1 MMSDS
6 DDFETLRVRVS
17 SGTVRQT
24 QQTQQTQQTRRTQQ
38 NQQNRRTRRLPAASA
53 RSGERP
59 ARPTSSQES
68 IVNSQQPQVAH
79 PQWVVHPQPTSLQVP
94 TTRPSLHAPLACAS
108 EAAMVK
114 GALDHP
120 GLGCPVCG
128 IPAGKIAAF
137 MSLEEHV
144 NQCLDSS
151 VTAMD
156 QSTLMHSIKEQ
167 NQESIR
173 GFIQEQ
179 NQGSIQGSNQERNQ
193 GSNQGSN
200 QEMIQESNPES
211 IQESNP
217 ESNPESIQEMI
228 QESNPESTQESNQ
241 ESNPESN
248 QESNQESIQE
258 MIQESNQEM
267 IQESNQEMIQETIQE
282 SNQGSNQEQH
292 PVQLYSKKDLQA
304 SRSMPNHRPSS
315 PLLDDLLFCPV
326 CSVNLSSMSGTAR
339 ERHTNKCLD
348 EVAALDEL
356 YGIDAD
362 DALDRSCMS
371 SSSLNQGSSKLMD
384 LDSCMFC
391 LQEWPSARTHPV
403 RSRIAHTKI
412 CAKAKGISP
421 HKILESLR
429 SRLDLVPDTLDRS
442 SALSFD
448 CAFSGQTPSIASGQ
462 FLSAFR
468 AVHSNVNRLTKKQKH
483 ANRVADKQ
491 DLELQTALALSAS
504 VKTHHDKQQRLMLQY
519 GGCTVIPSSSSAG
532 PGHRSKR
539 VLVMSKLL
547 AAEEAQMKMESR
559 ARAILHASTSSSLDT
574 SQDPCSLKTAHHSL
588 QFQSVSRDS
597 WLETRTHGIRSSD
610 SDEIQI
616 DTPPAVGAEGP
627 GSLLWYAARGN
638 LPVRDIPLMA
648 SYKSRVDPNLCILDA
663 TATVSDECSNS
674 VDISQPDL
682 LSKSTPPKASL
693 TAFHMEG
700 VQKTPQKKHSEPV
713 EPLTTNAA
721 LSISEHDSL
730 CSNEEESE
738 LSLIMKAY
746 NADIADKRRE
756 ADVEKEAIEIAF
768 QTWANLRKKE
778 MESKVAWATRER
790 LVSTKDKLPIRDP
803 PIIGFKTHI
812 SLSVDSCT
820 NTLVCSNNES
830 STENELDDIHLSFS
844 HNTREIPMG
853 IPADGSPSF
862 ATATDPCSG
871 VLNND
876 NSVVEVLEMESPV
889 FYSSAFLE
897 WNGRSEPE
905 FLPLSNSVASKEDP
919 PTTSTL
925 PYMHQNI
932 LDDMPSSDRTSIESN
947 PRMRLLLEPHSISVE
962 SLPNLPDSNSHMDH
976 SVLSSPLTQSCT
988 NQNLKRQSTH
998 AIISEP
1004 HTTSEPTDLIEI
1016 CSTDTD
1022 DEIDDSLDATNSY
1035 VFVQPIKLDRIHPAT
1050 VAH

>member
-1 MMSDS
+1 
-6 DDFETLRVRVS
+6 
-17 SGTVRQT
+17 
-24 QQTQQTQQTRRTQQ
+24 
-38 NQQNRRTRRLPAASA
+38 
-53 RSGERP
+53 
-59 ARPTSSQES
+59 
-68 IVNSQQPQVAH
+68 
-79 PQWVVHPQPTSLQVP
+79 
-94 TTRPSLHAPLACAS
+94 
-108 EAAMVK
+108 
-114 GALDHP
+114 
-120 GLGCPVCG
+120 
-128 IPAGKIAAF
+128 
-137 MSLEEHV
+137 
-144 NQCLDSS
+144 
-151 VTAMD
+151 
-156 QSTLMHSIKEQ
+156 
-167 NQESIR
+167 
-173 GFIQEQ
+173 
-179 NQGSIQGSNQERNQ
+179 
-193 GSNQGSN
+193 
-200 QEMIQESNPES
+200 
-211 IQESNP
+211 
-217 ESNPESIQEMI
+217 
-228 QESNPESTQESNQ
+228 
-241 ESNPESN
+241 
-248 QESNQESIQE
+248 
-258 MIQESNQEM
+258 
-267 IQESNQEMIQETIQE
+267 
-282 SNQGSNQEQH
+282 
-292 PVQLYSKKDLQA
+292 
-304 SRSMPNHRPSS
+304 
-315 PLLDDLLFCPV
+315 
-326 CSVNLSSMSGTAR
+326 
-339 ERHTNKCLD
+339 
-348 EVAALDEL
+348 
-356 YGIDAD
+356 
-362 DALDRSCMS
+362 
-371 SSSLNQGSSKLMD
+371 
-384 LDSCMFC
+384 MFC

-693 TAFHMEG
+693 TAFPMEG

-897 WNGRSEPE
+897 WNGGSEPE
-905 FLPLSNSVASKEDP
+905 FLPLK
-919 PTTSTL
+919 
-925 PYMHQNI
+925 
-932 LDDMPSSDRTSIESN
+932 
-947 PRMRLLLEPHSISVE
+947 
-962 SLPNLPDSNSHMDH
+962 
-976 SVLSSPLTQSCT
+976 
-988 NQNLKRQSTH
+988 
-998 AIISEP
+998 P

-1035 VFVQPIKLDRIHPAT
+1035 VFVQPIKTRQNPSSHSRTLNSPTRPLPLTMSQSVPAASGSRATFPLVIRESGSFSALSSTAINTTSGTSNRSTTSDFASATAALSNALHTVRESSMDGSSSPERDNLDVNFTSPQLKLPAVEKYHKIISNYITNDAALHQQVLLFEPLDFDLLFDNIIQQRELRFCTRKVLASFLDKHGICFKSPAMTSLTKHRKRIRPHD
-1050 VAH
+1050 